1 MRAFRE
7 VTPMTKDI
15 SERTFGLLT
24 AKEIVGR
31 SKRGTLWR
39 CECACGG
46 EKIVPAPYL
55 QNHHTRSCGCIVKGI
70 RENAIK
76 KGDRFDM
83 LEAVEFVGF
92 TTRATGKRQSVW
104 KFRCDCGTEKEM
116 PMANVKFGN
125 VRSCGCKAK
134 AHITN
139 LRKEDITGE
148 TFDRLTAIRPT
159 DERDD
164 NGSIVWE
171 FACECGNTTKMS
183 VYRFHTRRVH
193 SRKDCT
199 SFRKDLVDGTS
210 ISTIVASKIR
220 PARAASGHTGI
231 YLDKHSGKWIA
242 NINFRKKRYYLGR
255 YDDINKAVNARKL
268 GEQRLH
274 DPMIMQYWD
283 TLTPK
288 KQREYLVHIQE

>member
-1 MRAFRE
+1 
-7 VTPMTKDI
+7 MTKDLT
-15 SERTFGLLT
+15 EKTFGLLT
-24 AKEIVGR
+24 AKEIVGK

-55 QNHHTRSCGCIVKGI
+55 QNHHTRSCGCLVKNI

-76 KGDRFDM
+76 KGDRFDR
-83 LEAVEFVGF
+83 LEAVEFVGY
-92 TTRATGKRQSVW
+92 TTRATGKRQAVW
-104 KFRCDCGTEKEM
+104 KFRCDCGKEKDM

-125 VRSCGCKAK
+125 VRSCGCKAM

-148 TFDRLTAIRPT
+148 TFDRLTARRPT

-171 FACECGNTTKMS
+171 FDCECGNTTKMS

-193 SRKDCT
+193 SCGCWYKESRKDCT
-199 SFRKDLVDGTS
+199 SYRKDIIGGTS

-231 YLDKHSGKWIA
+231 YLDKRSGKWVA

-255 YDDINKAVNARKL
+255 FDDINKAVHARKL

-274 DPMIMQYWD
+274 DPVIMEYWD
-283 TLTPK
+283 SLTPK